1 MLRSVSITA
10 LILAGAVTLARA
22 DVYRWVDEQ
31 GQPHYSDQWMP
42 GSVVI
47 KTGKSRPGGADAAAT
62 TEQKS
67 LMATSSRIS
76 AQLQE
81 QDNARAVQEDKAR
94 NLEVR
99 CKSAKD
105 AYMRAITSRKV
116 YKDEKD
122 GTRTYLSDEEAD
134 TYREQVR
141 KAVQDACGS
150 VPKFDPEA
158 PIPEPKAIPEP
169 QPIPEPKVNPAEA
182 TSR

>member
-1 MLRSVSITA
+1 MLRRVSIAA
-10 LILAGAVTLARA
+10 LILAGAVSVARA

-31 GQPHYSDQWMP
+31 GQPHYSDQWVP

-47 KTGKSRPGGADAAAT
+47 KTTKSHPAGTDAAAA

-67 LMATSSRIS
+67 LMATGNRIS

-94 NLEVR
+94 ILETR
-99 CKSAKD
+99 CKTAKD

-122 GTRTYLSDEEAD
+122 GTRTYLSDEQAD
-134 TYREQVR
+134 AYREQVR

-158 PIPEPKAIPEP
+158 PIPEP

>member
-1 MLRSVSITA
+1 MLRRVSLTA

-47 KTGKSRPGGADAAAT
+47 KTGKSRPAGGDGAAAA
-62 TEQKS
+62 EQKS
-67 LMATSSRIS
+67 LVATSNRIS

-81 QDNARAVQEDKAR
+81 QENARAVQEDKAK
-94 NLEVR
+94 NLEAR
-99 CKSAKD
+99 CKTAKD

-122 GTRTYLSDEEAD
+122 GSRTYLSDEQAD
-134 TYREQVR
+134 AYREQVR

-158 PIPEPKAIPEP
+158 PIPEP